1 MMETYKEFTFEAA
14 HETPPYST
22 LHGHSFRVELVLQ
35 GEADP
40 TLGWSHNLDDVE
52 IVVARLKS
60 EIDHR
65 YLNHVKGLE
74 VPTLENVTRWIW
86 ERLDPE
92 LDGLARVI
100 VRRGHTGQVEGCSY
114 AGRR

>member
-14 HETPPYST
+14 HETPPFSA
-22 LHGHSFRVELVLQ
+22 LHGHSFRVELVLR

-40 TLGWSHNLDDVE
+40 RYGWSHNLDDVE
-52 IVVARLKS
+52 TVVTKLKS
-60 EIDHR
+60 EIDHC
-65 YLNHVKGLE
+65 YLNRVKGLE

-92 LDGLARVI
+92 LHGLDRVV
-100 VRRGHTGQVEGCSY
+100 VRRGYTGQVEGCSY